1 MSTNQENGTANDAK
15 PGGSGTNFTNGYH
28 GGRSEDK
35 PAGDAEAAVS
45 CGLGAWRPNCIQKC
59 ANAKLFCFV
68 LAWFMFFEGLM
79 YSGFF
84 KGAIT
89 SLEKQFRMPSSVSGT
104 LATVAEI
111 TAVVV
116 VTFVTY
122 PGADSLDLEL
132 NPYGHNLVFSSRYY
146 QLLGKRKGL
155 PIYACKEVFMT
166 AMRKSQVVL
175 VEGKVGSGKTTQIP
189 QWCAEFVHA
198 HQYQSGIVGCAEPA
212 DLVTCSVAQRVADE
226 MDLVFGEEVGYCTA
240 LEDFSTQETI
250 LRFVNDSVLLRE
262 IAVDPLLE
270 RYGVIILDEVQR
282 RTVATDLTMA
292 LLGDILSQRSDMRV
306 VVVTTSIQAGNFQSY
321 IGACEVVKVPGAGDS
336 TTEIHHTQDVVHD
349 GKCVEEAVKRVTEI
363 HANDGDNGDILV
375 FLADEKE
382 VQEACKRLRE
392 VDDLPAPLHIIPVF
406 PSLSHNQLQG
416 LYDVPDEEPEPTDK
430 GLDEPLRDEDTPED
444 VVEND
449 GSDTE
454 ESGTD
459 GDDDDDDT
467 ISGERPRKV
476 IVATDIADSC
486 LVVDTVGFVVD
497 SGRVRQEVFNARV
510 RATQDL
516 VSLISRL
523 SADQRADLASLRPG
537 RPGKCFRLYPQDFM
551 EDLAAFPNPEIH
563 RVNLTPWI
571 LLLKRLGVEDLL
583 KFDFPDPPATEF
595 LSGAMNQL
603 KHLDAVDETG
613 CLTDLGAIMS
623 EFPVDPQLARTII
636 ASCEYGCCE
645 DILTIAAL
653 LTDFGAILERLELG
667 PCEDSEP
674 KTEEE
679 RVKNI
684 KRALA
689 EGYFMQVAHDLDG
702 TGNYFIVKETQ
713 VVQLH
718 PTTCL
723 DSNPGWVLYHEFVLS
738 ERNYITTLTE
748 IEPQWLFD
756 IAPKYFDPTN
766 LPQGEARRRFHSI
779 LVKSELAVPGKPAR
793 EWAGPGVA
801 QPAAPRNFTSHP
813 GRGPVPHGQTRERK
827 EEDDDDSKLCVIS

>member
-1 MSTNQENGTANDAK
+1 MSWD
-15 PGGSGTNFTNGYH
+15 PGS
-28 GGRSEDK
+28 
-35 PAGDAEAAVS
+35 
-45 CGLGAWRPNCIQKC
+45 
-59 ANAKLFCFV
+59 
-68 LAWFMFFEGLM
+68 
-79 YSGFF
+79 
-84 KGAIT
+84 
-89 SLEKQFRMPSSVSGT
+89 
-104 LATVAEI
+104 
-111 TAVVV
+111 
-116 VTFVTY
+116 
-122 PGADSLDLEL
+122 DSLLDFEL

-146 QLLGKRKGL
+146 QLLGKRKDL
-155 PIYACKEVFMT
+155 PIYACKEQFMT
-166 AMRKSQVVL
+166 ALEKSQVVL

-189 QWCAEFVHA
+189 QWCVEFVHA

-212 DLVTCSVAQRVADE
+212 DLVTCTVAQRVADE

-250 LRFVNDSVLLRE
+250 LRFANDSVLLRE
-262 IAVDPLLE
+262 ITVDPLLE

-292 LLGDILSQRSDMRV
+292 LLGEILSQRADLRV
-306 VVVTTSIQAGNFQSY
+306 VVITTSIQAGNFQSY
-321 IGACEVVKVPGAGDS
+321 IGACEVVKVPEAGDG
-336 TTEIHHTQDVVHD
+336 TTEVHHTQDVVHD
-349 GKCVEEAVKRVTEI
+349 GKCVEEAVKRVMDI

-382 VQEACKRLRE
+382 VQEACKRLRD
-392 VDDLPAPLHIIPVF
+392 VDELPAPLQIIPVF
-406 PSLSHNQLQG
+406 PSLSHSQLHG
-416 LYDVPDEEPEPTDK
+416 LYDVPEEEPEPVEK
-430 GLDEPLRDEDTPED
+430 GPEEHPGDEDTPEE

-449 GSDTE
+449 GNDTE
-454 ESGTD
+454 DSGNG
-459 GDDDDDDT
+459 GDEEDDDT

-537 RPGKCFRLYPQDFM
+537 KPGKCFRLYPEDFT

-653 LTDFGAILERLELG
+653 LTVPPVFLRPSEAAQAADDVRRRKFARAGSDHLALINVYHAFRQNYQDELWCSSNYLNFDALRMTDDIRQYFGGILERLELG

-679 RVKNI
+679 RVKSI

-723 DSNPGWVLYHEFVLS
+723 ESNPGWVLYHEFVLS
-738 ERNYITTLTE
+738 ERSYITTLTE

-801 QPAAPRNFTSHP
+801 QPSAPRNFTSHP
-813 GRGPVPHGQTRERK
+813 GRGPVQHGQMRERNQ
-827 EEDDDDSKLCVIS
+827 EDDDDSKLCVVS